1 MQAVAIVPAAGL
13 GVRLKSRQ
21 SKPLVRIK
29 GVPLIVYTLKALSR
43 HPQIKEVIVAAN
55 PLNIRAI
62 NSAIKKFRISKV
74 SKVVLGGA
82 TRRVSV
88 ENALAA
94 VANDTELVLVHDA
107 VRPFIRK
114 GIISRVIGQAACC
127 GAAVVGVPVKATIK
141 KIAILNRPGGQTRLS
156 GGQAACGI
164 VKETV
169 DRHRLYEIQTPQVFR
184 KDLIL
189 KAYKKFR
196 DRGVTDDSALVERLG
211 VKVALVLGSYDN
223 IKITTPEDLQVAEAI
238 LSRKA

>member
-21 SKPLVRIK
+21 SKPLVKIK
-29 GVPLIVYTLKALSR
+29 GIPLIVYTLKALSR
-43 HPQIKEVIVAAN
+43 HPQIKEIIVAAN
-55 PLNIRAI
+55 PLNIRQI
-62 NSAIKKFRISKV
+62 NSAIKKFRIRKV

-82 TRRVSV
+82 TRRISV

-94 VANDTELVLVHDA
+94 LAENTELVLVHDA
-107 VRPFIRK
+107 VRPFIRQ
-114 GIISRVIGQAACC
+114 GTISRVIGRAVRC
-127 GAAVVGVPVKATIK
+127 GAAIVGVPVKATIK
-141 KIAILNRPGGQTRLS
+141 KVAALNRTV
-156 GGQAACGI
+156 GI

-169 DRHRLYEIQTPQVFR
+169 DRQRLYEIQTPQVFR

-189 KAYKKFR
+189 KAYKKFG

-223 IKITTPEDLQVAEAI
+223 IKITTAEDLQVAEAI

>member
-13 GVRLKSRQ
+13 GVRLRSRH

-29 GVPLIVYTLKALSR
+29 GIPLIVYTLRRLSR

-141 KIAILNRPGGQTRLS
+141 KIAILNRPGGQ
-156 GGQAACGI
+156 AACRI